1 MIIIGCTTAVLFPE
15 RHRIREIEEDA
26 HAIRLVN
33 HDVNTI
39 HHQEITDNLL
49 LHHLPVETKHITDE
63 EYPNHSLPLLS
74 NGQNEL

>member
-15 RHRIREIEEDA
+15 RHRIREIEEDT

-63 EYPNHSLPLLS
+63 E
-74 NGQNEL
+74 

>member
-1 MIIIGCTTAVLFPE
+1 MIIIGCTTAVLFYE
-15 RHRIREIEEDA
+15 RHRIREIEVGA

-39 HHQEITDNLL
+39 HRQEITDNLL

-63 EYPNHSLPLLS
+63 E
-74 NGQNEL
+74 

>member
-1 MIIIGCTTAVLFPE
+1 MYK
-15 RHRIREIEEDA
+15 RQIEEDA

-49 LHHLPVETKHITDE
+49 IHHLPVETKHTTELCIRDRTKEQAKLIFRFNHTMPMTEEQDE
-63 EYPNHSLPLLS
+63 Y
-74 NGQNEL
+74 